1 MFFYCHLGLLELL
14 PQINGIL
21 YIPRALYLPICSMGL
36 EYLPTFTIHFS
47 HSCSSK
53 YSSPIR
59 RISWVENQVA
69 EFVKTF
75 LGPELAS
82 AYAND
87 EPKDRD
93 VGMRRLGCGWRTQKK
108 SPLLTASFFGLKLGT
123 YNIIKSY
130 YFKNPHFFWG
140 S

>member
-1 MFFYCHLGLLELL
+1 M
-14 PQINGIL
+14 
-21 YIPRALYLPICSMGL
+21 
-36 EYLPTFTIHFS
+36 
-47 HSCSSK
+47 
-53 YSSPIR
+53 
-59 RISWVENQVA
+59 
-69 EFVKTF
+69 KTF

-93 VGMRRLGCGWRTQKK
+93 VTPGLWLENLKK
-108 SPLLTASFFGLKLGT
+108 SPLLTASFFGLNLGT
-123 YNIIKSY
+123 YNTIKSY